1 MRNKVL
7 FAFVAFFISLFAYG
21 QSKEK
26 VAIYVIGDV
35 NESIQKV
42 ISSKAAARIS
52 RSDRLIAVERTDDFL
67 AALTR
72 EQDYQ
77 VSGEVRDDQIA
88 EIGARF
94 GVRYVAIFDANQI
107 EDTGFMTARLIDV
120 ESGLVVKSVDN
131 NRKIQSLNDW
141 INISNNVAYRLV
153 SEKSK

>member
-1 MRNKVL
+1 M
-7 FAFVAFFISLFAYG
+7 
-21 QSKEK
+21 
-26 VAIYVIGDV
+26 
-35 NESIQKV
+35 
-42 ISSKAAARIS
+42 
-52 RSDRLIAVERTDDFL
+52 
-67 AALTR
+67 AALTK

-88 EIGARF
+88 EISARF